1 MLGALDGDSMK
12 IAVLLLYGASVL
24 ADVVTLKDG
33 RQISGRI
40 ESGTPREIQI
50 RVDNNSQTISVDQI
64 QSIQFDPPATA
75 VLAQVRAQTV
85 TLPVGT
91 EIAVRTIERIDSKKA
106 DLYKEYAA
114 SLDDP
119 VVVDGVTVIPVNS
132 KAVLRVSDLQQRK
145 LKHSSLSLT
154 LIAVTVSERRVTI
167 ETGSLDSQ
175 SGSKVKRTL
184 AGAGIGGG
192 AGAAIGSAAG
202 PVGAAIGAGAGAAT
216 GAIVGA
222 ATGRGVEIAPETR
235 FTYKLTQPVVINN
248 QAAAAKVMPSQIQ
261 PPVQTP
267 APVQIS
273 IGQSVAEVTAA
284 LGQPSKIAEVGSG
297 KIYFFKDMK
306 VTFTDGKVSD
316 VHLMDEKPASP
327 SGGGIVPQA
336 EAGGV
341 IEPEGGEANDR

>member
-1 MLGALDGDSMK
+1 VPWQ
-12 IAVLLLYGASVL
+12 I
-24 ADVVTLKDG
+24 VVTLKDG
-33 RQISGRI
+33 RQISGQI
-40 ESGTPREIQI
+40 ESGSPREIQI
-50 RVDNNSQTISVDQI
+50 RVDNHAQAIAVDQI

-75 VLAQVRAQTV
+75 APAPVGAQTV

-106 DLYKEYAA
+106 DLYKEYAV

-119 VVVDGVTVIPVNS
+119 VVVNGVTVIPVSS

-154 LIAVTVSERRVTI
+154 LIAVTVSEQRVSV

-216 GAIVGA
+216 GMIVGA

-235 FTYKLTQPVVINN
+235 FTYKLTQPLVINY
-248 QAAAAKVMPSQIQ
+248 QVAVAKVMPTQIQ

-273 IGQSVAEVTAA
+273 IGQSIAEVTAA
-284 LGQPSKIAEVGSG
+284 LGQPSKIAEVGAG

-316 VHLMDEKPASP
+316 VHLTDEKPAPPS
-327 SGGGIVPQA
+327 SGGSVPRAQ
-336 EAGGV
+336 AGGLV
-341 IEPEGGEANDR
+341 EPEREAANDR